1 MEANALQEIDRTVD
15 ALRDGHAPLSDAE
28 LDFQIA
34 KAGYENRVK
43 NSTSVKP
50 AKVRKLR
57 CEACPA
63 NNRYVREY
71 KTNSGPKKLCVKCA
85 DILRLMAMQ
94 AEREMA
100 AAQPTPAQ

>member
-1 MEANALQEIDRTVD
+1 MEANALQEIDLTVD

-50 AKVRKLR
+50 AVSGEFPDLTLNPSILIGHPSKNSNGG
-57 CEACPA
+57 CEGWHGYLTDGVLVAC
-63 NNRYVREY
+63 E
-71 KTNSGPKKLCVKCA
+71 
-85 DILRLMAMQ
+85 
-94 AEREMA
+94 
-100 AAQPTPAQ
+100 

>member
-1 MEANALQEIDRTVD
+1 MEANALQEIDLTVD

-63 NNRYVREY
+63 NNRYVLDQ
-71 KTNSGPKKLCVKCA
+71 G
-85 DILRLMAMQ
+85 
-94 AEREMA
+94 
-100 AAQPTPAQ
+100 